1 MGKILPY
8 VKLVQKLK
16 DRCEPISIQFNIT
29 NKCGCK
35 CVMCKKWDWK
45 LGTMPF
51 NVVSNLIKQFENN
64 GVESIVFSGGDPL
77 VYPKFEEI
85 VKLTNL
91 KIGVLTA
98 GNIPFTGWK
107 TLTEKAD
114 WIRFSVDAADLN
126 KWKEIRGSTSA
137 GYEYLI
143 KNLEEVS
150 ELKGKAAVRLNFCRI
165 KDVNEDQEEKVK
177 ELAEKCGFA
186 FMAHEV
192 RVFEQFMNKIE
203 HNETIPKTCII
214 PFLHCVIE
222 ADGSVFPCCDVMN
235 ENAEFEKVNFN
246 YSLGNLKDFD
256 YDFYQ
261 LWHSEKANKIKNF
274 LLNNRVTE
282 CATCPARYY
291 SCNIEYEKE
300 SERVM
305 FL

>member
-1 MGKILPY
+1 
-8 VKLVQKLK
+8 
-16 DRCEPISIQFNIT
+16 
-29 NKCGCK
+29 
-35 CVMCKKWDWK
+35 
-45 LGTMPF
+45 
-51 NVVSNLIKQFENN
+51 
-64 GVESIVFSGGDPL
+64 
-77 VYPKFEEI
+77 
-85 VKLTNL
+85 
-91 KIGVLTA
+91 
-98 GNIPFTGWK
+98 
-107 TLTEKAD
+107 
-114 WIRFSVDAADLN
+114 
-126 KWKEIRGSTSA
+126 
-137 GYEYLI
+137 
-143 KNLEEVS
+143 
-150 ELKGKAAVRLNFCRI
+150 
-165 KDVNEDQEEKVK
+165 
-177 ELAEKCGFA
+177 
-186 FMAHEV
+186 MAHEV
-192 RVFEQFMNKIE
+192 RVFEQFMNKTE